1 MLDYSKRSRSGKFR
15 LVTKFKKEKNN
26 KNKETHSSMGLP
38 GTQSAHSLSVSVT
51 LVWSQ
56 PYQFSV
62 SSHVLSLFCF
72 TCILSAFSLSRM
84 SFSHG
89 KVVYCSVWVTI
100 PQYSAGFPEQKQEV
114 PSEEFCLRLAI
125 FRGILE
131 GA

>member
-38 GTQSAHSLSVSVT
+38 GTKSAHSLSVSVT

-62 SSHVLSLFCF
+62 SSRVLSLFCF
-72 TCILSAFSLSRM
+72 TCILSAFSLSIM
-84 SFSHG
+84 SFSHV
-89 KVVYCSVWVTI
+89 KVVYCSV
-100 PQYSAGFPEQKQEV
+100 
-114 PSEEFCLRLAI
+114 
-125 FRGILE
+125 
-131 GA
+131 